1 MHRGRESDSQDYQ
14 VPDTPDFD
22 LRAESLSRPLRLLAD
37 VTDDVFWVMD
47 ANTRA
52 ITYVSKAYERI
63 WKRSIP
69 SLVGSPCEL
78 HAWILDD
85 DREAAYQAIT
95 ALLTDGRAFDLK
107 YRIADGDGK
116 LRWAHD
122 RGWPVRDDDGHVV
135 FVIGII
141 RDISREKVA
150 EEHQKLMLREMNH
163 RVKNTLA
170 TVISI
175 AHQTAAS
182 APSVEAF
189 LEGFDAR
196 IQAFSGAHDLLM
208 QNAWTSVRLDE
219 VISRTLAHQMHK
231 GSDRIHISGPTV
243 LLPHDPSVALNLVF
257 HELATNAAKYGAL
270 SNATGRVSVVW
281 SLETSGNSGVLD
293 LRWEESGGPAVAGE
307 QRRGFG
313 SRLIKRTLSALGG
326 RAEVN
331 FAPTGFDCWI
341 ALPLSF
347 DGKLQERG

>member
-1 MHRGRESDSQDYQ
+1 MHLGRASDSRDYQ
-14 VPDTPDFD
+14 IPETHEERV
-22 LRAESLSRPLRLLAD
+22 RASLAEPLRLLAE

-47 ANTRA
+47 ARSRA
-52 ITYVSKAYERI
+52 IIYVSKAYERI

-69 SLVGSPCEL
+69 SLVGSPCEW
-78 HAWILDD
+78 HQWILED
-85 DREAAYQAIT
+85 DRDAAYRAIT
-95 ALLTDGRAFDLK
+95 ALLTEGIDFDIK
-107 YRIADGDGK
+107 YRIRDGDRK

-122 RGWPVRDDDGHVV
+122 RGWPVQDSSGNVISA
-135 FVIGII
+135 IGII
-141 RDISREKVA
+141 RDVSREKVA
-150 EEHQKLMLREMNH
+150 EEHQMLMLREMNH

-175 AHQTAAS
+175 AHQTAAH
-182 APSVEAF
+182 APTTQSF

-219 VISRTLAHQMHK
+219 VIARTLAHHMQR
-231 GSDRIHISGPTV
+231 GSDRVHISGPTV

-270 SNATGRVSVVW
+270 SNPTGTVSVTW
-281 SLETSGNSGVLD
+281 SLETSGAVGVLD
-293 LRWEESGGPAVAGE
+293 LRWEENGGPLLEGE

-331 FAPTGFDCWI
+331 FAPSGFDCWI
-341 ALPLSF
+341 ALPLSS
-347 DGKLQERG
+347 DARA